1 MQASVPIASSKQQW
15 NPTARWFVLI
25 GGVVN
30 PVAFVLA
37 FTVAGILRPGYSPIH
52 QAISDLGVGPNGSVM
67 DAIAVI
73 SGLLLIGFA
82 MGFAISMHQVLN
94 SGWRW
99 SGTTFL
105 VLRGIVLVT
114 VAIFTED
121 PSTVRIHSLAA
132 TIGVISML
140 SALTSI
146 GLGLRRNRK
155 WRRWGNYSLV
165 AALMT
170 LVLVAVE
177 FWVFTPGTL
186 LAPLHLGGLIERV
199 VYVETLAWYVAIG
212 WQLFRTQS
220 EKGTHQI

>member
-25 GGVVN
+25 GGAVN

-73 SGLLLIGFA
+73 SGLLLIAFA
-82 MGFAISMHQVLN
+82 VGFAISMRQELN

-99 SGTTFL
+99 SGTAFL
-105 VLRGIVLVT
+105 VLRGMVLVT
-114 VAIFTED
+114 AAIFTED

-132 TIGVISML
+132 TVGVISML
-140 SALTSI
+140 SALTII

-155 WRRWGNYSLV
+155 WRGWGNYSLV

-186 LAPLHLGGLIERV
+186 LAPLHLGGLMERV
-199 VYVETLAWYVAIG
+199 VYVETFAWYVAIG